1 MEIIEFKDGT
11 LKKQGYVM
19 IDDQEVPIVDSEYE
33 GETPLSAFMLNKL
46 QKNLIENKYELVIDS
61 TKEVDEEITLPCNYK
76 VGQDTLD
83 VYLNGF
89 RLIKSSNDEGEDGH
103 YVEVG
108 DADSISNK
116 IKATSDWNFVEGDV
130 LDLVVRGDWQ

>member
-19 IDDQEVPIVDSEYE
+19 IDDREVPIVDTEYE
-33 GETPLSAFMLNKL
+33 GETPISAFMLNKV
-46 QKNLIENKYELVIDS
+46 QKNLLEHKYKLVINSDQAVS
-61 TKEVDEEITLPCNYK
+61 AEITLPCYYK

-89 RLIKSSNDEGEDGH
+89 KLIKSSDDIGTNGH

-116 IKATSDWNFVEGDV
+116 IKATTDWNFLKDDV